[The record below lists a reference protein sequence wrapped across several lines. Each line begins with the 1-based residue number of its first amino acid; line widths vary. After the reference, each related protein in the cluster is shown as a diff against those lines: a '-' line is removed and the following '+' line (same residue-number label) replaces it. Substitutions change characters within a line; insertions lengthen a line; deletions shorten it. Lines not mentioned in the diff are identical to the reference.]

1 MAVALPPGT
10 AMASVPLR
18 GKSYAC
24 VFRWHGN
31 RRWFTIGKVTEEEA
45 KAKASQV
52 EYLLMRLKQSLIDLP
67 PGIDIVDFVQH
78 DGKLSARHQDL
89 PGESQALTLL
99 NFRDR
104 YLSTHRESPE
114 DRTVEGIEL
123 HFRHLCQA
131 LSDGFPIRELK
142 LSDLQG
148 YVDRGAKAK
157 GTGGKRLS
165 PATIR
170 KEIVSLRTAWNWG
183 ARMGLVAGRFPY
195 EGLRYPKSDEK
206 PPFQTGEEI
215 ERQTSAGGLKPAQV
229 NELWEAL
236 YLQSHE
242 IAELLAYARKHPA
255 HPWVYPLIAM
265 AAHTG
270 ARRSELIRMGV
281 GDVDLDGGIVTVR
294 ERKRVKG
301 KRSTRRAPL
310 LKAALLEWLAVHPGG
325 PALFCHVGEVERSKK
340 RSRTTGHLSGEHRS
354 TTLRGRIETVRRRSD
369 APASGP
375 LTPKECHDH
384 FKRTLRGSMWQVV
397 RGLHVL
403 RHSFISCLAAAGID
417 QRIIDDI
424 VGHQS
429 EEMRRRYRHLT
440 PALKSQAVLTVFG

>member
-1 MAVALPPGT
+1 
-10 AMASVPLR
+10 MASFQLR

-24 VFRWHGN
+24 VFCWHGK
-31 RRWFTIGKVTEEEA
+31 RQWFTIGKVTEEEA

-52 EYLLMRLKQSLIDLP
+52 EYLLMRLKQRLIDLP
-67 PGIDIVDFVQH
+67 PGIDIIEFVQH
-78 DGKLSARHQDL
+78 VGKLPAGHQDL
-89 PGESQALTLL
+89 PGKFQALTLL
-99 NFRDR
+99 GFRDR
-104 YLSTHRESPE
+104 YLSTHRESLE
-114 DRTVEGIEL
+114 DRTVNGIEL
-123 HFRHLCQA
+123 HFTHLCQA
-131 LSDGFPIRELK
+131 LSDKFPIRELK
-142 LSDLQG
+142 LADLQG
-148 YVDRGAKAK
+148 YVDRRAKAK

-183 ARMGLVAGRFPY
+183 ARMGLVSGRFPY

-206 PPFQTGEEI
+206 PPFQTRAEI
-215 ERQTSAGGLKPAQV
+215 ERQVLAGGLKPAQV
-229 NELWEAL
+229 KDLWEAL

-242 IAELLAYARKHPA
+242 IAELLAHAKGHA
-255 HPWVYPLIAM
+255 THPWVYPLIAM

-281 GDVDLDGGIVTVR
+281 GDVNLDGGIVMVR

-301 KRSTRRAPL
+301 KRSTHRAPL
-310 LKAALLEWLAVHPGG
+310 TPLLRTALQEWLAVHPGR
-325 PALFCHVGEVERSKK
+325 PALFCHAAEVKRSRK
-340 RSRTTGHLSGEHRS
+340 RSRTTGHRSGEHRAA
-354 TTLRGRIETVRRRSD
+354 TLRGRLETVRLRSD
-369 APASGP
+369 APTQGP

-384 FKRTLRGSMWQVV
+384 FKRRLRGSAGQVV

-440 PALKSQAVLTVFG
+440 PALKSQAVLTAFG

>member
-1 MAVALPPGT
+1 
-10 AMASVPLR
+10 MASLQLR

-24 VFRWHGN
+24 VFCWHGK
-31 RRWFTIGKVTEEEA
+31 RQWFTIGKVTEEEA
-45 KAKASQV
+45 KAKASKV
-52 EYLLMRLKQSLIDLP
+52 EYLLMRLKQRLIDLP
-67 PGIDIVDFVQH
+67 PGIDIVEFVQH
-78 DGKLSARHQDL
+78 DGKLPARDQVL
-89 PGESQALTLL
+89 LGKSQTLTLL
-99 NFRDR
+99 DFRDR
-104 YLSTHRESPE
+104 YLSTHRDSLE
-114 DRTVEGIEL
+114 DRTVEGIGL
-123 HFRHLCQA
+123 HFKHLCHA

-148 YVDRGAKAK
+148 YVDRRAKAK
-157 GTGGKRLS
+157 GTGGKCLS

-206 PPFQTGEEI
+206 PPFQTREEI

-229 NELWEAL
+229 KELWEVL

-242 IAELLAYARKHPA
+242 ISELLANAREHAA

-281 GDVDLDGGIVTVR
+281 GDVDLDGGIVIVR

-310 LKAALLEWLAVHPGG
+310 TPLLRTALQEWLAVHPGG
-325 PALFCHVGEVERSKK
+325 PALFCHAAEVERSRK
-340 RSRTTGHLSGEHRS
+340 RSRTTGHRSGEHRAA
-354 TTLRGRIETVRRRSD
+354 TLRGRLETVRLRSD
-369 APASGP
+369 APAHGP

-384 FKRTLRGSMWQVV
+384 FKRTLRGSAWQVV

-429 EEMRRRYRHLT
+429 EEMRRRYRRLT